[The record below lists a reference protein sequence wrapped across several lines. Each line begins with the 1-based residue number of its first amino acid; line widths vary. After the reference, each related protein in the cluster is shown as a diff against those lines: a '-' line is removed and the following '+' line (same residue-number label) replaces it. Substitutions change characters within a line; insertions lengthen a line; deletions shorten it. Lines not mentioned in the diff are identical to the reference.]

1 MQTPLQI
8 QDYLTKAIQQGHQL
22 GEKIITQELIEQVLR
37 ADLNSLEAQLIRN
50 GYQFKSICE
59 LLNATPKE
67 TNEFLQGKLNSQRKS
82 EFIQKLRDI
91 SIVI

>member
-1 MQTPLQI
+1 MELSCAHCLNRARWVLTRERLQREEEPL
-8 QDYLTKAIQQGHQL
+8 YS
-22 GEKIITQELIEQVLR
+22 
-37 ADLNSLEAQLIRN
+37 NN